1 MSFFEKL
8 AYFSLSAT
16 GFAVIVLVHYLL
28 SKSTTTTTTSANVN
42 KSRNTVLLDDDQ
54 KRSASTNAHADDCCN
69 DDDDADRDVAVDD
82 DANNGKPNATVGS
95 TQQFLKK
102 RTVIR
107 PSMSYRPRGI
117 LARAVYE
124 KVHNDQYLDG
134 YDMQLVSVY
143 STRQT
148 PVCPQSI
155 FNTRLTCPH
164 PYIYHQHTHTH
175 TSVVQTATAAE
186 RRAIPAEIRAYC
198 GARSADAQLA
208 GRRQA
213 AVVEFLAAIVASGR
227 THGADHIHDANGR
240 QWVWYYI

>member
-28 SKSTTTTTTSANVN
+28 SKSTTTNTTSANVN
-42 KSRNTVLLDDDQ
+42 KSRNTVLLNDDQ
-54 KRSASTNAHADDCCN
+54 KRSASRNAHADDGCN
-69 DDDDADRDVAVDD
+69 DDDADRDVAVDD
-82 DANNGKPNATVGS
+82 DANNGKPNANVAS

-134 YDMQLVSVY
+134 YDMQLVSV
-143 STRQT
+143 
-148 PVCPQSI
+148 
-155 FNTRLTCPH
+155 F
-164 PYIYHQHTHTH
+164 
-175 TSVVQTATAAE
+175 
-186 RRAIPAEIRAYC
+186 
-198 GARSADAQLA
+198 
-208 GRRQA
+208 
-213 AVVEFLAAIVASGR
+213 
-227 THGADHIHDANGR
+227 
-240 QWVWYYI
+240 